1 MKVICRAVS
10 ILATVFRFRLD
21 TILYEIRGG
30 RKSTR
35 LLPSPKK
42 SSATRLRAALE
53 RLGPV
58 FVKFG
63 QILSTRR
70 DLLSEDYAQELAKL
84 QDQVPSFS
92 SSASIARIE
101 TDLSGSI
108 ESIFVHFDP
117 KPIASASLAQV
128 HSAQRHDGTEVVVK
142 VIRPGVENTIKKD
155 LSLMLAIAKF
165 LEWLFYDARRLQL
178 RRLVADYKNTI
189 LNELDL
195 CLESSNTTKLRH
207 NFAGSPLLYVP
218 KIHADLSTRN
228 VLVMEH
234 INGTPISNIQKLRE
248 LGTDMKKLAERGVET
263 FFTQVFEHNFFHADM
278 HPGNIFVD
286 TNDPLNPSYIA
297 IDCAVMGTLTTQDQE
312 YLAQNILAFLK
323 QDYKKIAELHLESG
337 WIPST
342 TDSLAF
348 ETVIRNLC
356 EPIFQKPLSEISF
369 GHFLLALFKA
379 ARQFKLEVQ
388 PQLVLL
394 QKTLLN
400 IEGLGRQLYPNLDV
414 WKTAQPFM
422 EKWIKKH
429 YGISRFVS
437 QIAEKAPDVINNLP
451 QLGRILTD
459 LPRFLSD
466 INQRKKEQKEVLR
479 TLDVLHR
486 KQTRRWRLVVV
497 MGLIWV
503 FVAVVTL
510 LNPVSSVVLTQD
522 QTILLIT
529 GLLLVIFGGLLA
541 RKS

>member
-21 TILYEIRGG
+21 TIIYEIRSGK
-30 RKSTR
+30 KSTR
-35 LLPSPKK
+35 LLPSPRK

-53 RLGPV
+53 HLGPV

-84 QDQVPSFS
+84 QDQVPPFS

-101 TDLSGSI
+101 ADLSAPI
-108 ESIFVHFDP
+108 ESIFLHFDP
-117 KPIASASLAQV
+117 EPIASASLAQV
-128 HSAQRHDGTEVVVK
+128 HSAQRYDGTKVVVK
-142 VIRPGVENTIKKD
+142 VIRPGVENTIEKD
-155 LSLMLAIAKF
+155 LSLMFAIAKF

-178 RRLVADYKNTI
+178 RRLVADYKKTI

-218 KIHADLSTRN
+218 KIHPDLSTRN
-228 VLVMEH
+228 VLVMEL
-234 INGTPISNIQKLRE
+234 INGTPISNIKQLRE

-286 TNDPLNPSYIA
+286 TNDPLDPSYIA
-297 IDCAVMGTLTTQDQE
+297 IDCAVMGELTTQDQE

-337 WIPST
+337 WIPPT
-342 TDSLAF
+342 TDTLAF

-400 IEGLGRQLYPNLDV
+400 IEGLGRQLYPKLDI
-414 WKTAQPFM
+414 WSTAQPFM
-422 EKWIKKH
+422 ERWIKKH
-429 YGISRFVS
+429 YGISRFVT
-437 QIAEKAPDVINNLP
+437 QIAEKAPGVINNLP
-451 QLGRILTD
+451 QLGRILTE
-459 LPRFLSD
+459 LPRLVGETD
-466 INQRKKEQKEVLR
+466 QRKKEQKEILR
-479 TLDVLHR
+479 TLESLST

-497 MGLIWV
+497 MGLVWICI
-503 FVAVVTL
+503 AVVSL
-510 LNPVSSVVLTQD
+510 LIPMTGVAAQN

-529 GLLLVIFGGLLA
+529 GGLIVGIGGLLA
-541 RKS
+541 RKL